1 MLKNHHF
8 GRNFGGTTLLGAN
21 LGVPPKMNFKFL
33 DKILSHMKD
42 KKISAGFENYV
53 VFLGPPPPGD
63 EELKKISYMINQLP
77 HRVIR
82 FLKNVILMLE
92 KSIFR
97 YKVWHE

>member
-1 MLKNHHF
+1 
-8 GRNFGGTTLLGAN
+8 
-21 LGVPPKMNFKFL
+21 
-33 DKILSHMKD
+33 MKD

-63 EELKKISYMINQLP
+63 EEQKKISYMINQLP

-92 KSIFR
+92 KSIFTGCPPKL
-97 YKVWHE
+97 YTLLFIEFLSFLWV